1 MAIRKSK
8 INIDTEERS
17 DFDNMMND
25 VENEVKEQQ
34 AEDGLVSRVPELKQ
48 LSEDIDKATDTFI
61 NATLELESAI
71 QQYQRAEAKL
81 GGAVTTISKKVDT
94 INQHIDKVLENAPT
108 KLKVSVNVN
117 DADWQK
123 MKQMFDEHNKQIL
136 VKMQSHLKEVH
147 AMFANERRKVN
158 ERYKEYDG
166 VYLGRYA
173 QWFFGFFFVLGFFGF
188 CGIIAVVIAQHY
200 GK

>member
-25 VENEVKEQQ
+25 VENEVEEQQ
-34 AEDGLVSRVPELKQ
+34 AEDGLVNRVPELKQ
-48 LSEDIDKATDTFI
+48 LSEDIDKATNTFI
-61 NATLELESAI
+61 NAALELESAI
-71 QQYQRAEAKL
+71 QQYQRAESKL

-108 KLKVSVNVN
+108 KLKVAVNVN

-123 MKQMFDEHNKQIL
+123 MQQMFDEHNKQIL

-173 QWFFGFFFVLGFFGF
+173 QWFFGFFFVIGFFGF

>member
-25 VENEVKEQQ
+25 VENEVEEQQ
-34 AEDGLVSRVPELKQ
+34 AEDGLVNRVPELKQ

-123 MKQMFDEHNKQIL
+123 MQQMFDEHNKQIL